1 MARLSW
7 DISGDI
13 VIFLANNLG
22 QCLDMHHREKKMK
35 NRVNLGAEFAGG
47 ADQSDP
53 VVLVVDDIDDIRESS
68 AMLLQHLY
76 KFSTVYTAADGAS
89 ALKILADHSVDV
101 IVSDINMPGMDGF
114 EMIRRIRADAK
125 LAHIPAIFISGRP
138 GNEEPILASGGTA
151 FLLKASYHEDDLA
164 ILIRRLAAQVAES
177 RQHDVVPDVAAEGPL
192 QARRLS

>member
-1 MARLSW
+1 
-7 DISGDI
+7 
-13 VIFLANNLG
+13 
-22 QCLDMHHREKKMK
+22 MK

-53 VVLVVDDIDDIRESS
+53 VVLVVDDNDDIRELS
-68 AMLLQHLY
+68 AMLLQQVY

-114 EMIRRIRADAK
+114 EMIRRIRADAN
-125 LAHIPAIFISGRP
+125 LTHIPAIFISGRT

-151 FLLKASYHEDDLA
+151 FLVKASYHEDDLA
-164 ILIRRLAAQVAES
+164 ILIRRLAAQSALN
-177 RQHDVVPDVAAEGPL
+177 RDHIAMPDAAAEGPL